1 MKKYMKNLSI
11 RLLVFVA
18 ALLTGLTASAATTV
32 TVGNLSI
39 QPGQQKDVAIS
50 IASDQ
55 ADIYQIQASVSLPQG
70 LKLVGDSPLK
80 LGSLTQGFTAGLNDE
95 GTLLISNFQGT
106 SISAS
111 QGVIATLRV
120 EADETLARTSNIT
133 LTGIRVAHTGAIFED
148 VPSTSASVVVPEIEI
163 NVNFAFSSSEVTVA
177 AGSSAYVTVEM
188 NNSIALTGY
197 EARLNLPAGVTAKVG
212 NGTRTGVAP
221 MYTADANG
229 GKIVCFAPNGI
240 TGNSGTLFTL
250 TLTADYSFLSDAEA
264 LLTGIVVTT
273 SASKDIF
280 VEDVKLKLTAKDM
293 NAKAIADNIVDDLQR
308 KLDDANRE
316 IARYY
321 PAAKPALRP
330 EADDIQDDID
340 DLHREVER
348 AFDNNTLDPAAIQET
363 ANEISE
369 DIDEMLAKA
378 KALQDVADLQEKL
391 DDAAEQIPSDLPK
404 AATKDFSD
412 AVDSIQDMID
422 DLWDDALADGKIDAQ
437 EKQAVLDAIDALLKE
452 ILNWLRGDVA
462 FNQVVNMDDFYALTD
477 SILSDNLPTAEQL
490 NSFYRFDANADE
502 EINVG
507 DMQGIINICLGLN
520 ANGSVGAREAEATSA
535 ELDVQSEETAT
546 GMRYT
551 LSVKGMS
558 YTGFQLDVEGAQV
571 VSENARLTV
580 RKNQNQ
586 GRTRL
591 LAIGIEQEEGQVIT
605 IETRGSARLQNIVFT
620 TAGAQTVKFDL
631 STTGINGLAA
641 GSAQQKTYDL
651 SGRAVKVAK
660 GVVIVDSKK
669 VLKK

>member
-80 LGSLTQGFTAGLNDE
+80 LGSLTQGFTADLYE

-106 SISAS
+106 SISGS

-133 LTGIRVAHTGAIFED
+133 LTGIKVWHTGAISEE
-148 VPSTSASVVVPEIEI
+148 VPSTSASVVVPEIEV

-316 IARYY
+316 IASYY
-321 PAAKPALRP
+321 PAAKPALKP

-391 DDAAEQIPSDLPK
+391 DDAAGQIPSDLPK

-412 AVDSIQDMID
+412 AVDAIQDMID

-651 SGRAVKVAK
+651 SGRAVKVGK

>member
-80 LGSLTQGFTAGLNDE
+80 LGSLTQGFTADLYE

-111 QGVIATLRV
+111 QGVIGTLRV

-133 LTGIRVAHTGAIFED
+133 LTGIKVWHTGAISEE

-316 IARYY
+316 IASYY

-391 DDAAEQIPSDLPK
+391 DDAAGQIPSDLPK

-412 AVDSIQDMID
+412 AVDAIQDMID

>member
-80 LGSLTQGFTAGLNDE
+80 LGSLTQGFTADLYE

-133 LTGIRVAHTGAIFED
+133 LTGIKVWHTGAISEE

-163 NVNFAFSSSEVTVA
+163 NVNFAFGSSEVTVA

-212 NGTRTGVAP
+212 NGSRTGVAP

-391 DDAAEQIPSDLPK
+391 DDAAGQIPSDLPK

-412 AVDSIQDMID
+412 AVDAIQDMID

-558 YTGFQLDVEGAQV
+558 YTGFQMDVEGAQV

-651 SGRAVKVAK
+651 SGRAVKVGK

>member
-80 LGSLTQGFTAGLNDE
+80 LGSLTQGFTADLYE

-133 LTGIRVAHTGAIFED
+133 LTGIKVWHTGAISEE

-163 NVNFAFSSSEVTVA
+163 NVNFAFGSSEVTVA

-391 DDAAEQIPSDLPK
+391 DDAAGQIPSDLPK

-412 AVDSIQDMID
+412 AVDAIQDMID

-558 YTGFQLDVEGAQV
+558 YTGFQMDVEGAQV

-651 SGRAVKVAK
+651 SGRAVKVGK

>member
-50 IASDQ
+50 IASDK

-80 LGSLTQGFTAGLNDE
+80 LGSLTQGFTADLYE

-106 SISAS
+106 SISGS

-133 LTGIRVAHTGAIFED
+133 LTGIKVWHTGAISEE

-316 IARYY
+316 IASYY

-348 AFDNNTLDPAAIQET
+348 AFDNNTLDPAAVQET

-412 AVDSIQDMID
+412 AVDAIQDMID

-558 YTGFQLDVEGAQV
+558 YTGFQMDVEGAQV

-651 SGRAVKVAK
+651 SGRAVKVGK